1 MVTSWNSVFIP
12 KKLSGK
18 EEEAKMFRLL
28 FALSFVFILSTFA
41 VSKNQ
46 FVSGNFFVI
55 KYQDISSLCGWIN
68 VLKYSCWTLH
78 SLESY
83 HVVRARSP
91 FFFSG
96 FEEWNTAK
104 SVRKVRFEGQLF
116 LPRRYERITTCW
128 VWYFAQMEFAISW
141 YFMFSFTLTI
151 LFHLCF
157 FRQRRQRWPK
167 RYGITNKSLG

>member
-91 FFFSG
+91 FFFQGSKNG
-96 FEEWNTAK
+96 TQQSQCGK
-104 SVRKVRFEGQLF
+104 SVSKDSCSCRDGMNLSQLAEFDILPKWNLQF
-116 LPRRYERITTCW
+116 LDI
-128 VWYFAQMEFAISW
+128 
-141 YFMFSFTLTI
+141 
-151 LFHLCF
+151 LCF
-157 FRQRRQRWPK
+157 
-167 RYGITNKSLG
+167 LLH

>member
-1 MVTSWNSVFIP
+1 M
-12 KKLSGK
+12 KLCFYSEETFRKRRGSQDVPIITCTKLRFYPEYLCSLK
-18 EEEAKMFRLL
+18 EPICKWEF
-28 FALSFVFILSTFA
+28 
-41 VSKNQ
+41 
-46 FVSGNFFVI
+46 FVS

-68 VLKYSCWTLH
+68 VLKYSYWTLH

-128 VWYFAQMEFAISW
+128 VFFSQMEFAISW
-141 YFMFSFTLTI
+141 YFMFSFTLTT